1 MKNYV
6 FYDQTKH
13 EIIIRNLSISR
24 LKTRIRDT
32 FSSTGINIV
41 NGEKYLSLFNRM
53 EYINWEET
61 EISFF
66 SFFALEIHELF
77 SILAKE
83 YTDPTYQDIC
93 EQLFNRTWISNYLNK
108 DKITID
114 TLPMLQLTLKP
125 KDFQL
130 QFIKD
135 YPTLK
140 YQYDLDGYILSFEQG
155 LGKTFTAIA
164 LGECLKKEIFYIVCP
179 NSATEV
185 WSGEIK
191 KYYRKYKDN
200 EELWKD
206 EVFITNVSGYRLTPK
221 TKFLITN
228 QENIPAL
235 FNLIDT
241 KKNSMI
247 IIDES
252 HNFRGTNTKRV
263 QAMLKL
269 KELSECHDCLLMS
282 GTPIKATA
290 NEIVPS
296 LRMIDPHFTPELA
309 KLYEDTFSSTS
320 TEGSAIVKARFRRVI
335 YRKEKKYVLPDLPD
349 KYVNDLKLKI
359 PRPERYS
366 TTKAKADM
374 MDLFHKE
381 YISRLESGLFT
392 NNKKSPFYRASAGNY
407 NFLEE
412 QIRFENVV
420 RKYSRAKKEITEM
433 YLDKIFQRTE
443 DNMNIKLINS
453 QNVEDEYFKFLK
465 KFVTPFVETREEKEI
480 VTTRFNGIFG
490 WAIAAKSA
498 TGTAIGTT
506 ISDYKNRC
514 FMEIWDYNFQTIIN
528 MIQKNK
534 KKTIIF
540 SVQVPIVEHIFES
553 LGKNGIEAVKV
564 IGGTKTGRSASINDF
579 KNNDKIQV
587 MVATT
592 ESLSESWTF
601 AEASQIFFFGTPYR
615 RSDFDQA
622 CDRIHRIGQT
632 DNCYIYNVLLWSYE
646 KNITGRIEEIMSWSG
661 EMFDSLINESDNS
674 DIDLFKNLLNE

>member
-6 FYDQTKH
+6 FYDPTKH

-206 EVFITNVSGYRLTPK
+206 EVFITNS
-221 TKFLITN
+221 
-228 QENIPAL
+228 
-235 FNLIDT
+235 
-241 KKNSMI
+241 
-247 IIDES
+247 
-252 HNFRGTNTKRV
+252 
-263 QAMLKL
+263 
-269 KELSECHDCLLMS
+269 LM
-282 GTPIKATA
+282 GIMQ
-290 NEIVPS
+290 V
-296 LRMIDPHFTPELA
+296 
-309 KLYEDTFSSTS
+309 
-320 TEGSAIVKARFRRVI
+320 
-335 YRKEKKYVLPDLPD
+335 
-349 KYVNDLKLKI
+349 
-359 PRPERYS
+359 
-366 TTKAKADM
+366 
-374 MDLFHKE
+374 
-381 YISRLESGLFT
+381 
-392 NNKKSPFYRASAGNY
+392 
-407 NFLEE
+407 
-412 QIRFENVV
+412 
-420 RKYSRAKKEITEM
+420 
-433 YLDKIFQRTE
+433 
-443 DNMNIKLINS
+443 
-453 QNVEDEYFKFLK
+453 K
-465 KFVTPFVETREEKEI
+465 KFEDIEYNNDEIIKNVQLAYQEE
-480 VTTRFNGIFG
+480 
-490 WAIAAKSA
+490 
-498 TGTAIGTT
+498 
-506 ISDYKNRC
+506 
-514 FMEIWDYNFQTIIN
+514 
-528 MIQKNK
+528 IQK
-534 KKTIIF
+534 
-540 SVQVPIVEHIFES
+540 
-553 LGKNGIEAVKV
+553 
-564 IGGTKTGRSASINDF
+564 
-579 KNNDKIQV
+579 
-587 MVATT
+587 
-592 ESLSESWTF
+592 
-601 AEASQIFFFGTPYR
+601 
-615 RSDFDQA
+615 
-622 CDRIHRIGQT
+622 
-632 DNCYIYNVLLWSYE
+632 
-646 KNITGRIEEIMSWSG
+646 
-661 EMFDSLINESDNS
+661 
-674 DIDLFKNLLNE
+674 